1 MNAAGYNTGRQKG
14 YMERASTTSS
24 AHVENGV
31 SIVIPNYNGENLLRE
46 NLPSIFAAVE
56 QWKGPAEVIIVD
68 DCSADGSC
76 HLIQDMFPAARLLV
90 NSVNSGFSKTCNI
103 GMAVARFPVLL
114 CINTDVKVEAN
125 LLTTLA
131 PHFADPELFAVTP
144 RVIVEREGKN
154 QGAVFGRCRGGF
166 IKGSFALAENEV
178 PERENL
184 YAVGACVAYDANK
197 FRALGGYSEIYSP
210 YLFEDVDIS
219 YRAWKRGWKSIYDP
233 SATVWHYSNATLG
246 KVKRS
251 INKVIYYRNRFI
263 FHWINVSDPTAVF
276 WNIMNTLFRL
286 MFSVFLLKFYYYRA
300 FLGAL
305 KRWDAIADQR
315 RTEKSFRTLRDADVI
330 RRTSRERVS
339 YNPVN
344 RAELSREHL

>member
-1 MNAAGYNTGRQKG
+1 MDSASNTSIGI
-14 YMERASTTSS
+14 
-24 AHVENGV
+24 
-31 SIVIPNYNGENLLRE
+31 SIVIPNYNGEHLLRE
-46 NLPSIFAAVE
+46 NLPSIFAAAE
-56 QWKGPAEVIIVD
+56 QWNGPTEVIIVD
-68 DCSADGSC
+68 DCSVDGSC
-76 HLIQDMFPAARLLV
+76 RLVRDLFPVAKLLV
-90 NSVNSGFSKTCNI
+90 NFVNSGFSKTCNA
-103 GMAVARFPVLL
+103 GMAVARFPILL

-154 QGAVFGRCRGGF
+154 QGAVSGRCRGGF
-166 IKGSFALAENEV
+166 IKGSFASAENEL

-184 YAVGACVAYDANK
+184 YAIGACVAYDAYK

-246 KVKRS
+246 KVSRH

-263 FHWINVSDPTAVF
+263 FHWINVSDPPKVF
-276 WNIMNTLFRL
+276 WNMLNTLLRL
-286 MFSVFLLKFYYYRA
+286 MFSFLLLKFYYYKAFWEAVQYCKDIQALRRA
-300 FLGAL
+300 ERPYRKLG
-305 KRWDAIADQR
+305 DAEI
-315 RTEKSFRTLRDADVI
+315 L
-330 RRTSRERVS
+330 RRTS
-339 YNPVN
+339 
-344 RAELSREHL
+344 LQ